1 MEVVLANISVA
12 ATMSGAWFAAF
23 AHPKGGPGVRVS
35 VVGLGY
41 VGLVTSACLAEQGH
55 DVIGIEVSASRIEAL
70 LDGRMPFHEPGL
82 AELVATHRDSGR
94 LTFTA
99 DPAAV
104 GAADVVF
111 IAVGTHDGN
120 GGWQTVTIQSCL
132 NDIVPLLA
140 DDAVLAV
147 RSTLPPWFLA
157 HLPVNVGR
165 IREEAGRGD
174 VPVLLNPE
182 FTKEG
187 TAVRDFLEPDRVVVG
202 IAHDIDD
209 RGVAQL
215 RRLYG
220 GLNAPILEMSAT
232 DAALSKL
239 GANLFLATK
248 ISFANELAQL
258 CDQYGANVDQVVGA
272 MAYDQR
278 IGGSF
283 LRAGI
288 GFGGSCLPH
297 QVTMTVA
304 AAAESGFPAP
314 LFAAVA
320 EVNARQRELM
330 VERLVDLLG
339 GSVAGARI
347 VLLGVTFKPDTDDLR
362 DAPSIHI
369 ASRLVQAGATVV
381 AYDPM
386 TKALDRFAELVP
398 GVRVASSTDVAL
410 DGADAV
416 ALVTEWPEF
425 RQLDW
430 PEAATRMRRPIMVD
444 GRNALSAIE
453 MTEAGFAY
461 TSFGRGTWRPAGS
474 EVGVPVMDTAEELPT
489 DGSSRSALTASK
501 GRAADAGVAVRRRSA
516 GSRLDVARFD

>member
-1 MEVVLANISVA
+1 L
-12 ATMSGAWFAAF
+12 
-23 AHPKGGPGVRVS
+23 RVS

-55 DVIGIEVSASRIEAL
+55 DVVGIEDSSTRIEAL

-82 AELVATHRDSGR
+82 AELIDVNRGSGR
-94 LTFTA
+94 LSFTA

-104 GAADVVF
+104 NDAEIVF

-120 GGWQTVTIQSCL
+120 GGWQTGTIQSCL
-132 NDIVPLLA
+132 NDIVPRLS
-140 DDAVLAV
+140 DTAVLV
-147 RSTLPPWFLA
+147 IRSTLPPWFLA
-157 HLPVNVGR
+157 HLPAIVGR
-165 IREEAGRGD
+165 IREEAGCSEIA
-174 VPVLLNPE
+174 VLLNPE

-187 TAVRDFLEPDRVVVG
+187 TAVQDFLEPERVVVG
-202 IAHDIDD
+202 IAHDVDD
-209 RGVAQL
+209 HGARQL
-215 RRLYG
+215 RRLYRG
-220 GLNAPILEMSAT
+220 TNAPILEMSAT

-258 CDQYGANVDQVVGA
+258 CDQYGANVEQVVGA
-272 MAYDQR
+272 MSYDHR

-304 AAAESGFPAP
+304 AAAESGLPTP

-320 EVNARQRELM
+320 EVNHRQRERM
-330 VERLVDLLG
+330 IERLTELLG

-347 VLLGVTFKPDTDDLR
+347 ALLGVTFKPDTDDLR

-369 ASRLVQAGATVV
+369 ATRLIEAGATVV
-381 AYDPM
+381 AFDPM
-386 TKALDRFAELVP
+386 SNALERFATLVP
-398 GVRVASSTDVAL
+398 GVHLASSVDVAL
-410 DGADAV
+410 EGSDAA
-416 ALVTEWPEF
+416 ALVTEWSVF

-430 PEAATRMRRPIMVD
+430 RQAATSMRRAIMVD
-444 GRNALSAIE
+444 GRNALSVVE
-453 MTEAGFAY
+453 LVDAGFAY
-461 TSFGRGTWRPAGS
+461 ASFGRGTWRPANEQEAGQDAQP
-474 EVGVPVMDTAEELPT
+474 ETTT
-489 DGSSRSALTASK
+489 DDFVASHPEHVERHRSATSP
-501 GRAADAGVAVRRRSA
+501 
-516 GSRLDVARFD
+516 LDLARTE